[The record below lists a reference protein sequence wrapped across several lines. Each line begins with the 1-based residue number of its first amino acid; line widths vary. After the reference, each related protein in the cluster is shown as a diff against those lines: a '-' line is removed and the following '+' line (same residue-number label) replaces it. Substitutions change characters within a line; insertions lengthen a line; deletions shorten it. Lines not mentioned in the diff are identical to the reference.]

1 MKSVAP
7 ANMCYVSYHRKP
19 NGEAGLFAIVGYGD
33 TGVYSGRVKSLF
45 VVMYA
50 APNRPRHH
58 RASCNCTRL
67 EEIMRLLE
75 IFQSWDVLPY
85 YLVEA
90 V

>member
-7 ANMCYVSYHRKP
+7 AKMRCLSYCRKP
-19 NGEAGLFAIVGYGD
+19 KDEASPFAIVGYGD
-33 TGVYSGRVKSLF
+33 TGVCSGRVKSLF

-85 YLVEA
+85 NLVDA